1 MIRPPT
7 TRRSPAHGAKVLGV
21 RLTAAELA
29 LVTAAAD
36 RAGLAPTTWV
46 RQAAVAQAE
55 AQNAEPPHPGG

>member
-1 MIRPPT
+1 MTRPPT

-29 LVTAAAD
+29 LVTAAAK

-55 AQNAEPPHPGG
+55 AQAQTGGA